1 MVGNNEN
8 IGGAEVDERADI
20 QTENEIGNDADKMR
34 HEDEQDELVEPD
46 RLFPFVGR
54 IVLPQT

>member
-20 QTENEIGNDADKMR
+20 QTENEIGNDADKMC

-46 RLFPFVGR
+46 RLFSLGR
-54 IVLPQT
+54 